1 MKDVFIKAK
10 IKNKDEELPFE
21 GKGTFDEK
29 KNLIQY
35 QDNKAVLTIFLD
47 DNIML
52 RETEDTILSYKFVEN
67 EKTNF
72 EVFLK
77 DLKQTGKVIKKQV
90 KDYQIIVNY
99 TEHEYIEYK
108 CECCGKIFHEPI
120 PNHLKEECQY
130 GSNVKSIALTLGNVG
145 NVPFNKTRR
154 ILSGLSMGEIGPC
167 EGYLAKLQKTASKG
181 LESFIQ

>member
-1 MKDVFIKAK
+1 MKDVFIKSK

-21 GKGTFDEK
+21 GKGTLDNE

-35 QDNKAVLTIFLD
+35 QDDKAVLTIFLD

-77 DLKQTGKVIKKQV
+77 DLKQTGFVPTGFVPMKTFKINKDRESFEVIYEIEGNDFKHEFKV
-90 KDYQIIVNY
+90 
-99 TEHEYIEYK
+99 EW
-108 CECCGKIFHEPI
+108 
-120 PNHLKEECQY
+120 
-130 GSNVKSIALTLGNVG
+130 
-145 NVPFNKTRR
+145 R
-154 ILSGLSMGEIGPC
+154 IL
-167 EGYLAKLQKTASKG
+167 
-181 LESFIQ
+181 

>member
-1 MKDVFIKAK
+1 MCALNVEKGMGLLMKDILIKSK

-21 GKGTFDEK
+21 GKGTLDNE

-35 QDNKAVLTIFLD
+35 QDDKALLTIFLD

-77 DLKQTGKVIKKQV
+77 DLKQTGFVPMKTFKINKDRESFEVIYEIEGNDFKHEFKV
-90 KDYQIIVNY
+90 
-99 TEHEYIEYK
+99 EW
-108 CECCGKIFHEPI
+108 
-120 PNHLKEECQY
+120 
-130 GSNVKSIALTLGNVG
+130 
-145 NVPFNKTRR
+145 R
-154 ILSGLSMGEIGPC
+154 IL
-167 EGYLAKLQKTASKG
+167 
-181 LESFIQ
+181 

>member
-10 IKNKDEELPFE
+10 LKNKDEELSYE
-21 GKGTFDEK
+21 GKGTLDDE

-35 QDNKAVLTIFLD
+35 QDNKAVLTIFLN

-77 DLKQTGKVIKKQV
+77 DLKQTGFVPMKTLNINKDNTSYEVI
-90 KDYQIIVNY
+90 YQIEGNDFK
-99 TEHEYIEYK
+99 HEFKVEWRV
-108 CECCGKIFHEPI
+108 
-120 PNHLKEECQY
+120 L
-130 GSNVKSIALTLGNVG
+130 
-145 NVPFNKTRR
+145 
-154 ILSGLSMGEIGPC
+154 
-167 EGYLAKLQKTASKG
+167 
-181 LESFIQ
+181 

>member
-1 MKDVFIKAK
+1 MKDILIKSK

-21 GKGTFDEK
+21 GKGTLDNE

-35 QDNKAVLTIFLD
+35 QDDKALLTIFLD

-77 DLKQTGKVIKKQV
+77 DLKQTGFVPMKTFKINKDRESFEVIYEIEGNDFKHEFKV
-90 KDYQIIVNY
+90 
-99 TEHEYIEYK
+99 EW
-108 CECCGKIFHEPI
+108 
-120 PNHLKEECQY
+120 
-130 GSNVKSIALTLGNVG
+130 
-145 NVPFNKTRR
+145 R
-154 ILSGLSMGEIGPC
+154 ILWI
-167 EGYLAKLQKTASKG
+167 
-181 LESFIQ
+181 F

>member
-21 GKGTFDEK
+21 GKGTLDNE

-35 QDNKAVLTIFLD
+35 QDDKALLTIFLD

-77 DLKQTGKVIKKQV
+77 DLKQTGFVPMKTFKIN
-90 KDYQIIVNY
+90 KD
-99 TEHEYIEYK
+99 
-108 CECCGKIFHEPI
+108 
-120 PNHLKEECQY
+120 
-130 GSNVKSIALTLGNVG
+130 
-145 NVPFNKTRR
+145 R
-154 ILSGLSMGEIGPC
+154 
-167 EGYLAKLQKTASKG
+167 
-181 LESFIQ
+181 ESFEVIYEIEGNDFKHEFKVEWRPTMNSQ

>member
-10 IKNKDEELPFE
+10 IKNKDEELTFE
-21 GKGTFDEK
+21 GKGTLDNE

-35 QDNKAVLTIFLD
+35 QDDKALLTIFLD

-77 DLKQTGKVIKKQV
+77 DLQQTDFVPMEAFTIHKDRESFEVIYEIEGNDFKHVFKV
-90 KDYQIIVNY
+90 
-99 TEHEYIEYK
+99 EW
-108 CECCGKIFHEPI
+108 
-120 PNHLKEECQY
+120 
-130 GSNVKSIALTLGNVG
+130 
-145 NVPFNKTRR
+145 R
-154 ILSGLSMGEIGPC
+154 IL
-167 EGYLAKLQKTASKG
+167 
-181 LESFIQ
+181 

>member
-1 MKDVFIKAK
+1 MKDVLIKSK
-10 IKNKDEELPFE
+10 IKTKDEELPFE
-21 GKGTFDEK
+21 GKGTFDYE

-77 DLKQTGKVIKKQV
+77 DLKQTGFVPMKTFKINKDRESFEVIYEIEGNDFKHVFKV
-90 KDYQIIVNY
+90 
-99 TEHEYIEYK
+99 EW
-108 CECCGKIFHEPI
+108 
-120 PNHLKEECQY
+120 
-130 GSNVKSIALTLGNVG
+130 
-145 NVPFNKTRR
+145 R
-154 ILSGLSMGEIGPC
+154 IL
-167 EGYLAKLQKTASKG
+167 
-181 LESFIQ
+181 

>member
-1 MKDVFIKAK
+1 MKDVLIKSK

-21 GKGTFDEK
+21 GKGTLDNE

-35 QDNKAVLTIFLD
+35 QDDKAVLTIFLD

-77 DLKQTGKVIKKQV
+77 DLKQTGFVPIYEIEGNDFKHEFKV
-90 KDYQIIVNY
+90 
-99 TEHEYIEYK
+99 EWR
-108 CECCGKIFHEPI
+108 
-120 PNHLKEECQY
+120 
-130 GSNVKSIALTLGNVG
+130 TL
-145 NVPFNKTRR
+145 
-154 ILSGLSMGEIGPC
+154 
-167 EGYLAKLQKTASKG
+167 
-181 LESFIQ
+181 

>member
-1 MKDVFIKAK
+1 MKDVLIKSK

-21 GKGTFDEK
+21 GKGTLDNE

-35 QDNKAVLTIFLD
+35 QDDKALLTIFLD

-77 DLKQTGKVIKKQV
+77 DLKQTGFVPMKTFKINKDRDSFEVIYEIDGNDFKHEFKVEWRPTMNSQ
-90 KDYQIIVNY
+90 
-99 TEHEYIEYK
+99 
-108 CECCGKIFHEPI
+108 
-120 PNHLKEECQY
+120 
-130 GSNVKSIALTLGNVG
+130 
-145 NVPFNKTRR
+145 
-154 ILSGLSMGEIGPC
+154 
-167 EGYLAKLQKTASKG
+167 
-181 LESFIQ
+181 

>member
-1 MKDVFIKAK
+1 MKDILIKSK

-21 GKGTFDEK
+21 GKGTLDNE

-35 QDNKAVLTIFLD
+35 QDDKALLTIFLD

-77 DLKQTGKVIKKQV
+77 DLKQTGFVPMKTFKINKDRESFEVI
-90 KDYQIIVNY
+90 Y
-99 TEHEYIEYK
+99 EIE
-108 CECCGKIFHEPI
+108 
-120 PNHLKEECQY
+120 
-130 GSNVKSIALTLGNVG
+130 GNDFKHV
-145 NVPFNKTRR
+145 FKMEWR
-154 ILSGLSMGEIGPC
+154 IL
-167 EGYLAKLQKTASKG
+167 
-181 LESFIQ
+181 

>member
-10 IKNKDEELPFE
+10 IKNEDEELPFE

-77 DLKQTGKVIKKQV
+77 DLKQTGFVPMKTFNIKKDNTTYEV
-90 KDYQIIVNY
+90 IYQIEGNDFK
-99 TEHEYIEYK
+99 HEFKVEWR
-108 CECCGKIFHEPI
+108 
-120 PNHLKEECQY
+120 
-130 GSNVKSIALTLGNVG
+130 AL
-145 NVPFNKTRR
+145 
-154 ILSGLSMGEIGPC
+154 
-167 EGYLAKLQKTASKG
+167 
-181 LESFIQ
+181 